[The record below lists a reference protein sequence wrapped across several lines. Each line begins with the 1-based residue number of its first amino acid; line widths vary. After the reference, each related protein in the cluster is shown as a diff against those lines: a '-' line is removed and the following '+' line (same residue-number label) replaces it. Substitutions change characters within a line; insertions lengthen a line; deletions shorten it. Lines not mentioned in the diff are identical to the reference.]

1 MSMRGSRISENF
13 SRQFPILVAL
23 SGIAFLAYKYL
34 NEVTTSK
41 TSVDYSQKVFDIL
54 QASGLND
61 VLSRFATSQAAFES
75 SGFTSSIFKTNNNA
89 FGMKYQGQVNAIG
102 EKNGYANYLTVNESV
117 ADFVAWYTR
126 HRANILSLP
135 LWINSLDSY
144 VSFLKNQGYF
154 ESDEAVY
161 LAGCQSY
168 YNQIFDGQ

>member
-1 MSMRGSRISENF
+1 MSMRGLRISGSF

-41 TSVDYSQKVFDIL
+41 TSTNYSQTVFNIL
-54 QASGLND
+54 QASGLAD
-61 VLSRFATSQAAFES
+61 IICRFATSQAAFES
-75 SGFTSSIFKTNNNA
+75 NGFNSAIFRSNNNA
-89 FGMKYQGQVNAIG
+89 FGMKYAGQVNAIG

-126 HRANILSLP
+126 HRSNILSLP

-144 VSFLKNQGYF
+144 VSFLKNQNYF
-154 ESDEAVY
+154 ESDEAAY
-161 LAGCQSY
+161 LEGCQSY